1 MMSDDHPPQNDAVR
15 FRDSVLTKLTVFVAL
30 VVILSAT
37 VMNWI
42 GYRFARQ
49 SLTNQI
55 HERLDTVAHYRE
67 AQLNAYVAEQ
77 KSRAALVGSRT
88 RLRKYLIDRLNN
100 PGSEPGSLDG
110 TTKTSRDAQ
119 QSTWFSRFLADCIT
133 RGSTPTRA
141 SAWPCVAAS

>member
-1 MMSDDHPPQNDAVR
+1 MSDDHPPQNDVVR
-15 FRDSVLTKLTVFVAL
+15 FKDSVLTKLTVFVAL
-30 VVILSAT
+30 VVILSAM
-37 VMNWI
+37 VMDWI

-77 KSRAALVGSRT
+77 KSRAALIGSRT
-88 RLRKYLIDRLNN
+88 RLRKYLVDRLNN
-100 PGSEPGSLDG
+100 PAVCRVFWTAQRSYCATRNTAPDF
-110 TTKTSRDAQ
+110 RDL
-119 QSTWFSRFLADCIT
+119 LADCIT
-133 RGSTPTRA
+133 RGSTPRA